1 MKQIIRQAGFRS
13 GFSWM
18 LASALLLSSTLP
30 LVPAYAADD
39 DKPVVTPLADPGT
52 VVEQEDSGS
61 KKKKKSKSGSSSKSK
76 KKNKEETVKETQEDL
91 PKAAESEGKDETA
104 KDETA
109 KEPVKAEEKAPEA
122 ASEKTDQPAETT
134 DNKENKDTTANTK
147 DEKTAEDKTE
157 KSEETAADPE
167 SESASKKRKKSGAK
181 PSQSIAEA
189 DELLLNHKYWDAEKA
204 YRALLDTDEN
214 GDAHAGLAVALARQ
228 NNANKV
234 IEAEQILRKGREDFS
249 DNPNMMAAAGYVS
262 FIHSKTV
269 ASPAKRDLYLEAAET
284 LSKRAVKTNPDISI
298 AQQTLGAVRLLQDDP
313 EGAIGPLRRAVELAL
328 NPQNLAFLAEALL
341 KTDPKNKE
349 ARELIEQAL
358 EMNPKNWSARLQK
371 AFILTNSGK
380 HEDAFVELQSIPR
393 DQRGSE
399 WHNVQGDI
407 YRKQGDGP
415 SALAS
420 WKESN
425 RMDPR
430 NAEPY
435 KRLAEYYAVRG
446 DGELAIAEMHNA
458 LEILPNDLNL
468 RSRLAE
474 LALRQDKLDVA
485 EQEYRTILAV
495 KQDDASALLGLSR
508 VYFRTARKEGQYP
521 QGWQNLM
528 EQLQNVMTEQS
539 VKGEVVKG
547 TKNLKEKIQLSEA
560 EKALTQNRFREARQI
575 FSQVINTHKEEPYEL
590 LTLGEQAFNDGDLKS
605 AEQAFT
611 YARELPDVAPRAEQ
625 GISKIVSQRNEAMRQ
640 TKLGDA
646 TLRIPEVAVDHYK
659 QALIADPQYPEAYYG
674 LFNLFYRTKNETDK
688 AIDYA
693 LCFLEASDEENP
705 LRKEVETN
713 LSKLKKS
720 RKEK

>member
-1 MKQIIRQAGFRS
+1 MASAF
-13 GFSWM
+13 M
-18 LASALLLSSTLP
+18 LASSLP
-30 LVPAYAADD
+30 LLPAYAAVEDT
-39 DKPVVTPLADPGT
+39 PVVTPLAEPGT

-76 KKNKEETVKETQEDL
+76 KKKSEETVKETQEEL
-91 PKAAESEGKDETA
+91 PKAADADNKSDKEEPA
-104 KDETA
+104 KDAA
-109 KEPVKAEEKAPEA
+109 KVEEKSAEA
-122 ASEKTDQPAETT
+122 STEKTEAPVESAETKGTTT
-134 DNKENKDTTANTK
+134 DTK
-147 DEKTAEDKTE
+147 DEKPAEDKAEAKESKEE
-157 KSEETAADPE
+157 KTEETASE
-167 SESASKKRKKSGAK
+167 SEGDSAPKKTKKSGSK

-234 IEAEQILRKGREDFS
+234 IEAEQILRKGREEFS

-262 FIHSKTV
+262 YIHSKTV

-284 LSKRAVKTNPDISI
+284 LSKRAIKMNSDISI
-298 AQQTLGAVRLLQDDP
+298 AQQTLGSVRLLQDDA
-313 EGAIGPLRRAVELAL
+313 EGAIGPLRRACELAL
-328 NPQNLAFLAEALL
+328 NPQNLASLAEALL

-349 ARELIEQAL
+349 ARELVEQAL

-425 RMDPR
+425 RLDPR

-468 RSRLAE
+468 RSKLAE

-547 TKNLKEKIQLSEA
+547 AKNLKEKIQLSEA

-640 TKLGDA
+640 VKLGDA
-646 TLRIPEVAVDHYK
+646 TLKIPEVAVDHYK

>member
-1 MKQIIRQAGFRS
+1 M
-13 GFSWM
+13 
-18 LASALLLSSTLP
+18 ASAFMLSSTLP
-30 LVPAYAADD
+30 LLPAYAVDD
-39 DKPVVTPLADPGT
+39 DKPVVTPLAEPGT
-52 VVEQEDSGS
+52 VVEQEDDSGS
-61 KKKKKSKSGSSSKSK
+61 KKKKKSKSGSSKSK
-76 KKNKEETVKETQEDL
+76 KKKSEETVKEIQEDL
-91 PKAAESEGKDETA
+91 PKAADAESKDDAA
-104 KDETA
+104 KDAT
-109 KEPVKAEEKAPEA
+109 KADNKEEKAPEA
-122 ASEKTDQPAETT
+122 AAEQSDPKAESAET
-134 DNKENKDTTANTK
+134 KDTTANTK
-147 DEKTAEDKTE
+147 EEKSAVEKTEATEPKEEKT
-157 KSEETAADPE
+157 EETATGSQDEHA
-167 SESASKKRKKSGAK
+167 AKKPKKSGSK

-234 IEAEQILRKGREDFS
+234 IEAEQILRKGREEFS

-262 FIHSKTV
+262 YIHSKTV

-284 LSKRAVKTNPDISI
+284 LSKRAVKSNPDISI
-298 AQQTLGAVRLLQDDP
+298 AQQTLGAVRLLQDDA
-313 EGAIGPLRRAVELAL
+313 EGAIGPLRKACELAL

-341 KTDPKNKE
+341 KTDPKNRE
-349 ARELIEQAL
+349 ARELVDQAL

-380 HEDAFVELQSIPR
+380 HEDAFVELQSIPK

-399 WHNVQGDI
+399 WNNVQGDI

-425 RMDPR
+425 RLDPR

-547 TKNLKEKIQLSEA
+547 AKNLKEKIQLSEA

-625 GISKIVSQRNEAMRQ
+625 GISKIVSQRNEAVRQ

-646 TLRIPEVAVDHYK
+646 TLKIPEVAVDHYK

>member
-1 MKQIIRQAGFRS
+1 MKQIIRQAGLRTSFN
-13 GFSWM
+13 WM
-18 LASALLLSSTLP
+18 MASALLLSSTLP

-39 DKPVVTPLADPGT
+39 DKPVVTPLAEPGT

-61 KKKKKSKSGSSSKSK
+61 KKKKKSKSASSSKSK
-76 KKNKEETVKETQEDL
+76 KRNKEETVKETQEDL
-91 PKAAESEGKDETA
+91 PKAAESDGKS
-104 KDETA
+104 ETA
-109 KEPVKAEEKAPEA
+109 KEPAKSDEKAPEA
-122 ASEKTDQPAETT
+122 AAEKTDPPAEAT
-134 DNKENKDTTANTK
+134 ENKDTTANTK
-147 DEKTAEDKTE
+147 DEKTAEDKTD
-157 KSEETAADPE
+157 KSEKTDETAADSE
-167 SESASKKRKKSGAK
+167 GESAPKKPKKSGSK

-262 FIHSKTV
+262 YIHSKTV

-284 LSKRAVKTNPDISI
+284 LSKRAVKSNPEISI

-313 EGAIGPLRRAVELAL
+313 EGAIAPLRRAVELAL

-349 ARELIEQAL
+349 ARELVEQAL
-358 EMNPKNWSARLQK
+358 EMNPKNWAARLQK

-611 YARELPDVAPRAEQ
+611 FARELPDVQPRAEQ